1 MKKQLLWLLLAASLN
16 VYAAPGKPLPLLK
29 PLPEQAKAAAKT
41 ADYLTRSHYRT
52 LPLDDA
58 MSIKIFDR
66 YLKSLD
72 SEKVLFTQADLD
84 QFSNA
89 QTKLDDAIQEG
100 DLSVPFAIFNLY
112 QQRLNERFAYAR
124 ELLKGKFDFTSNEV
138 YQYGREKAAWPKSE
152 EEVRELWR
160 KRVKNDWLRLKLANK
175 DEKAI
180 RSTLD
185 KRYENQTSRLYKLN
199 QEDVFQTF
207 LNAYATSIDPHTNYF
222 GPRAAENFNISMRL
236 SLIGIGAVLQQK
248 DEYTVI
254 RELVPGGPAAL
265 SGKLKVG
272 DRIAGV
278 GQETGA
284 ITEVL
289 GWRLDD
295 VVALIRGAKDTTVR
309 LDILPVDAGLDGAH
323 KLIALNRK
331 KISMEEQSAKKSIIT
346 RPEAEGGQ
354 RIGVISLPTFYQD
367 WDARSKGDKNF
378 KSATRDVARLLGEL
392 KKEKIDGV
400 VIDLRNNG
408 GGSLNE
414 AVELTGLFIDKGPVV
429 QQRDSWGKLRVEND
443 LNPGYGWEGP
453 MGVLINRGSASASE
467 IFAAAIQDYGRGVV
481 IGEPSFGKGTVQQ
494 VVPLDER
501 NATKPQLGDLK
512 ITIAQFFRVNG
523 GTTQL
528 RGVVPD
534 VAFPQLSDGENYGES
549 SYDNALPWTKIKAV
563 DFAPFADLH
572 DHFATLQQK
581 HQARIAKDKD
591 FQYLLEDVEEF
602 RKLQKDET
610 VSLNEAVRRKE
621 ADVREA
627 RMKAR
632 QAASDDGANA
642 GVAAAKKNAKGRK
655 GSTPASKR
663 DDGLL
668 ADERNLETEL
678 AAEKEAK
685 NAKDVLLNEAAR
697 VMADEVDLQR
707 RSGLRL
713 VDKAGAVSA
722 KDAKAGLK

>member
-1 MKKQLLWLLLAASLN
+1 MKKQLLWLLLAASLSVN
-16 VYAAPGKPLPLLK
+16 AAPGKPLPQLK
-29 PLPEQAKAAAKT
+29 PTPEQVKAAAKS
-41 ADYLTRSHYRT
+41 AEFLTRYHYRT

-58 MSIKIFDR
+58 MSIKIFTQ
-66 YLKSLD
+66 YMKSLD
-72 SEKVLFTQADLD
+72 SEKLLFTQADID
-84 QFSNA
+84 QFSHA
-89 QTKLDDAIQEG
+89 QTKFDDAILEG

-112 QQRLNERFAYAR
+112 QQRLSERFAYAR

-138 YQYGREKAAWPKSE
+138 YQYGRDKAQWAKSE
-152 EEVRELWR
+152 DEIREQWR

-175 DEKAI
+175 EEKAI
-180 RSTLD
+180 RATLD
-185 KRYENQTSRLYKLN
+185 KRYENQSSRLYKLN

-207 LNAYATSIDPHTNYF
+207 LNAYATSIDPHTSYF
-222 GPRAAENFNISMRL
+222 GPRAAENFNIQMRL

-278 GQETGA
+278 GQENGPV
-284 ITEVL
+284 TEVL

-295 VVALIRGAKDTTVR
+295 VVALIRGAKDSVVR
-309 LDILPVDAGLDGAH
+309 LDILPVDAGVDGAH
-323 KLIALNRK
+323 KIISLNRK
-331 KISMEEQSAKKSIIT
+331 KISMEEQSAKKTIIN

-367 WDARSKGDKNF
+367 WEARAKGDKNF

-392 KKEKIDGV
+392 KKEKVDGV

-408 GGSLNE
+408 GGSLTE

-429 QQRDSWGKLRVEND
+429 QQRDAQGRSRIESD
-443 LNPGYGWEGP
+443 LQPGYEWDGP

-494 VVPLDER
+494 LVPLDER
-501 NATKPQLGDLK
+501 GTSKPQLGELK
-512 ITIAQFFRVNG
+512 MTIAQFFRVNG

-534 VAFPQLSDGENYGES
+534 VAFPQLSDGDNYGES
-549 SYDNALPWTKIKAV
+549 SYDNALPWTKVKAA
-563 DFAPFADLH
+563 DFTPFTDLQ

-602 RKLQKDET
+602 RKQQKDET

-621 ADVREA
+621 ADAREA

-632 QAASDDGANA
+632 QASSDDTTTA

-655 GSTPASKR
+655 GSTPAVKR

-697 VMADEVDLQR
+697 VMADEVELQR

-713 VDKAGAVSA
+713 VDKVGAVGA
-722 KDAKAGLK
+722 KEAKASLK